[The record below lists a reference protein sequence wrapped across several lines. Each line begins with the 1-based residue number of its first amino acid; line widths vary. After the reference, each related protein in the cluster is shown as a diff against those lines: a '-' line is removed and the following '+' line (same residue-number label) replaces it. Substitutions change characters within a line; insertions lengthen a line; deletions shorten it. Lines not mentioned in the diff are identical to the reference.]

1 MFSGSHGKAARQRE
15 LATLGHLG
23 GIFDQFS
30 AKRSL
35 RSVAPYRVS
44 WSDVALHVCHE
55 VVPRSQILY
64 AINGN
69 IVALCI
75 ADDKQVSLRAVI

>member
-1 MFSGSHGKAARQRE
+1 VFSGSHGKAARQRE